1 MVAAREG
8 KLEFVQMIIEK
19 YSSGKGFNVDQANF
33 DGWTAFAY
41 AAINGYFSVVDYL
54 GTKGGA
60 NINCR
65 DRLQRNALHWA
76 ARYGNFKMAALLL
89 RLGVCFE
96 STDFQSYTPYDLSE
110 KYGWP

>member
-1 MVAAREG
+1 MFEWFVEEYHLNINPQNTANETPFIVAAREG

-19 YSSGKGFNVDQANF
+19 YSSSEGFDIDEAMF

-60 NINCR
+60 NINCK
-65 DRLQRNALHWA
+65 DRL
-76 ARYGNFKMAALLL
+76 
-89 RLGVCFE
+89 
-96 STDFQSYTPYDLSE
+96 
-110 KYGWP
+110 